1 MVSFILSLRESE
13 VDRSFLMFKN
23 ITFMVLHSIT
33 LLVQSILPE
42 RKNAR
47 ITKTKVERTRNNKGK
62 EGEAKGK

>member
-1 MVSFILSLRESE
+1 
-13 VDRSFLMFKN
+13 MFKY

-33 LLVQSILPE
+33 LLVQILLPE
-42 RKNAR
+42 GKNAR